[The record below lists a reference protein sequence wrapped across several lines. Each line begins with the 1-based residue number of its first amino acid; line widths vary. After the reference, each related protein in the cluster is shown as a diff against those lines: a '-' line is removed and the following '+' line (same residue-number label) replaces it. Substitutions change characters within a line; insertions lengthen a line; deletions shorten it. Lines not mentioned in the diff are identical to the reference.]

1 MTAKIMNKRFAMGVT
16 LVALVAFTGACDVTN
31 PGPIQDKFL
40 VEEESR
46 EGLINGASASWPW
59 HSQGP
64 VQSRAQARS

>member
-1 MTAKIMNKRFAMGVT
+1 MKAKIMNKRFAMGVA

-46 EGLINGASASWPW
+46 EGLINGAQRQLAVALAGPSAI
-59 HSQGP
+59 
-64 VQSRAQARS
+64 AR